1 MPAAMGWHRFWT
13 PKSLAGRT
21 PATMVHMN
29 RHYNHTAVRR
39 VEDQTRRA
47 CHMHPIGGLQ
57 VIHPDTRQVIRSEN
71 PFR

>member
-1 MPAAMGWHRFWT
+1 
-13 PKSLAGRT
+13 
-21 PATMVHMN
+21 MVHMN

-47 CHMHPIGGLQ
+47 CHTHPTGGLQ
-57 VIHPDTRQVIRSEN
+57 VIHPDTRQVIRSEK